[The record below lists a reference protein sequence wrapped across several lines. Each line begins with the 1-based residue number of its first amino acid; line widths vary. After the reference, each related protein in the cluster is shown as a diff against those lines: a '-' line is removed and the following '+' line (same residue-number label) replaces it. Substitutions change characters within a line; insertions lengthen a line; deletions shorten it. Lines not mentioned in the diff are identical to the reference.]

1 MRVTNLLSTTL
12 FSVATAGLVAC
23 GGGEAAQ
30 DDQASGAD
38 AAAAGGES
46 ERYRAVVV
54 AEGLTWEEAKARAE
68 ADGGHLVT
76 ISSAEE
82 NATVYALIAE
92 NADLWVNLDVT
103 TMTDGEET
111 AIQVSLG
118 PWIGLYQEGGAPE
131 PAGGWSWVTG
141 EASDYTNW
149 LTGTTEATV
158 EPNDMG
164 GIEHY
169 GHFFGEGLDVRADTW
184 NDMPNDP
191 VTDFAAAGIEFTGD
205 LSSPRGY
212 IVEFEP

>member
-1 MRVTNLLSTTL
+1 MRVMRMLSTFL
-12 FSVATAGLVAC
+12 IPGAMLALAAC
-23 GGGEAAQ
+23 GGGQ
-30 DDQASGAD
+30 DQARSADAD
-38 AAAAGGES
+38 AAAVPAAES

-54 AEGLTWEEAKARAE
+54 PEGLTWEEAKARAE

-76 ISSAEE
+76 VTSAEE
-82 NATVYALIAE
+82 NAMVYALIAE
-92 NADLWVNLDVT
+92 NADIWVNLDVT

-141 EASDYTNW
+141 EASGYTNW
-149 LTGTTEATV
+149 LTGTTAATV
-158 EPNDMG
+158 EPNNMG

-169 GHFFGEGLDVRADTW
+169 GQFFGEGLDVRADTW

-191 VTDFAAAGIEFTGD
+191 MTEFAAAGIEFEGD
-205 LSSPRGY
+205 LHTPRGY